1 MDAQTNPFS
10 ILSFIV
16 APAVL
21 TNASSSLIW
30 STSNRLAR
38 AVDRTRELSTALEG
52 PEMRAHPQAQAMSH
66 ELTAVQQRTRML
78 IRALRVFYI
87 AIGGF
92 ASAALISLLGA
103 VLTPVFPNLLS
114 RTFELVAVGAGIIG
128 VMGLVRGAVLLVGE
142 TRIAVGVLDE
152 RVARVQAE
160 FTDRQER
167 S

>member
-21 TNASSSLIW
+21 TNASSILIL

-38 AVDRTRELSTALEG
+38 AVDSARELTAVLEG
-52 PEMRAHPQAQAMSH
+52 PEQPAHPQAQAMSH

-78 IRALRVFYI
+78 IRALRAIYI
-87 AIGGF
+87 AVGGF
-92 ASAALISLLGA
+92 ASAALLSLLGA
-103 VLTPVFPNLLS
+103 VLTPVLPSLLS
-114 RTFELVAVGAGIIG
+114 RGFELVAVGAGIIA
-128 VMGLVRGAVLLVGE
+128 VMGLVRGAVLLVRE
-142 TRIAVGVLDE
+142 TRIAVGALDE

-160 FTDRQER
+160 FTDRR
-167 S
+167 

>member
-1 MDAQTNPFS
+1 MDVQTNPFS

-21 TNASSSLIW
+21 TNASSILIL

-38 AVDRTRELSTALEG
+38 AVDRARELAAALEG
-52 PEMRAHPQAQAMSH
+52 PEQPAHPQAMSH

-78 IRALRVFYI
+78 IHALRAFYI
-87 AIGGF
+87 AVGGF
-92 ASAALISLLGA
+92 ASAALLSLLGA
-103 VLTPVFPNLLS
+103 VLTPVLPSLLS
-114 RTFELVAVGAGIIG
+114 RGFELVAVGAGIIA
-128 VMGLVRGAVLLVGE
+128 VMGLVRGAVLLVRE

-167 S
+167 SVR

>member
-21 TNASSSLIW
+21 TNASSILIL

-38 AVDRTRELSTALEG
+38 AVDSARELTAVLEG
-52 PEMRAHPQAQAMSH
+52 PEQPAQAQAMSH

-78 IRALRVFYI
+78 IRALRAIYI
-87 AIGGF
+87 AVGGF
-92 ASAALISLLGA
+92 ASAALLSLLGA
-103 VLTPVFPNLLS
+103 VLTPVLPSLLS
-114 RTFELVAVGAGIIG
+114 RGFELVAVGAGIIA
-128 VMGLVRGAVLLVGE
+128 VMGLVRGAVLLVRE
-142 TRIAVGVLDE
+142 TRIAVGALDE

-160 FTDRQER
+160 FTDRR
-167 S
+167 